1 MFPTGKDEK
10 EKRNEIRAGEGVQLE
25 ICF

>member
-10 EKRNEIRAGEGVQLE
+10 EKINEIRAGEGVKLE
-25 ICF
+25 ISF